1 MNIYRIKVCMAIYGF
16 PSLLASFLGSP
27 RKLVSSP
34 DTKFFAR
41 ALRPFFDKA
50 AGRAQKIWSGDETT
64 RKQAKEG
71 LGTRLKVHLR
81 ALVNVSIYTCA
92 EVADPES
99 STSPPHQRDEAEDFR
114 CVLGLPL
121 GLCRG
126 QE

>member
-1 MNIYRIKVCMAIYGF
+1 MNIYRIKVCMTIYGF

-27 RKLVSSP
+27 
-34 DTKFFAR
+34 
-41 ALRPFFDKA
+41 
-50 AGRAQKIWSGDETT
+50 